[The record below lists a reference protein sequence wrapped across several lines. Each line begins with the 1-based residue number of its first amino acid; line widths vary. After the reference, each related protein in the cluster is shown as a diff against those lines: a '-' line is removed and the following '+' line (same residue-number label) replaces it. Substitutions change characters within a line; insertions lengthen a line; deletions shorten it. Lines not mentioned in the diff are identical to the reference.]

1 MTNINITNFRKDIY
15 NLLEQTIK
23 YNEPIN
29 ISTKNGNAVVL
40 SEEDYRN
47 LIATLEIES
56 NKKLKEK
63 ILEGM
68 KEDLK
73 DCVPESEV
81 EWQQVYKIVYT
92 KKAIKDIEKIKQSS
106 INKKAKSL
114 IEVIRKNPYQTPPPY
129 EKLLGD
135 LERFIFKKVK
145 YTTQIIVSS
154 I

>member
-15 NLLEQTIK
+15 KLLEQTIK

-47 LIATLEIES
+47 LIATLEVES

-81 EWQQVYKIVYT
+81 EW
-92 KKAIKDIEKIKQSS
+92 
-106 INKKAKSL
+106 
-114 IEVIRKNPYQTPPPY
+114 
-129 EKLLGD
+129 
-135 LERFIFKKVK
+135 
-145 YTTQIIVSS
+145 
-154 I
+154 